1 MKINDVI
8 GLIGGVAAIAGA
20 VVAIWQAIDARRARD
35 EAKRSSVDAASLA
48 EQSNAAWQRIAS
60 AQEIVAQA
68 HRPKAWGVPRLGL
81 GDLWAIR
88 NTSERTIVVDRIDAK
103 PEAAQP
109 LLQVHE
115 ALPQKFRAGELLEF
129 YARARHSLA
138 IRTITI
144 VWRFDGEDQTH
155 DSARTLDGRPS
166 RGR

>member
-68 HRPKAWGVPRLGL
+68 HRPKAWG
-81 GDLWAIR
+81 
-88 NTSERTIVVDRIDAK
+88 
-103 PEAAQP
+103 EAP
-109 LLQVHE
+109 
-115 ALPQKFRAGELLEF
+115 
-129 YARARHSLA
+129 
-138 IRTITI
+138 
-144 VWRFDGEDQTH
+144 
-155 DSARTLDGRPS
+155 
-166 RGR
+166 